1 MKSIIAIG
9 LACCIPIGLAAGDSD
24 PSEANLGTMTV
35 LVVDDSAPMGT
46 DLQCALAPRD
56 AIDAARCASLDRA
69 VLTARPQEVSVLH
82 ERGRW
87 M

>member
-1 MKSIIAIG
+1 MKNIIAIG
-9 LACCIPIGLAAGDSD
+9 LACCVPIGLAAGDSN

-35 LVVDDSAPMGT
+35 LVVDDSAPMGA
-46 DLQCALAPRD
+46 DLQRG
-56 AIDAARCASLDRA
+56 
-69 VLTARPQEVSVLH
+69 VLTARTQEVSVLH

>member
-1 MKSIIAIG
+1 MKNIIAIG
-9 LACCIPIGLAAGDSD
+9 LACCIPIGLAAGDSN

-35 LVVDDSAPMGT
+35 LVVDDSAPLGA
-46 DLQCALAPRD
+46 DPQ
-56 AIDAARCASLDRA
+56 RA
-69 VLTARPQEVSVLH
+69 VLIARTQEVSVLH